1 MCLGCGQNDPDLLLT
16 SSRNMSE
23 TPSRGGGSDSAPPVG
38 DPWAAFGY
46 LVAGVLFYGLLGWV
60 LSLWLHASYW
70 IPIGILVGAGFG
82 MFMVFSKYRFD
93 GNDAKITDT
102 ADLPPTDT
110 HTNIART
117 DTTGQPHDVGRLNR
131 PASDDPG
138 ETL

>member
-1 MCLGCGQNDPDLLLT
+1 
-16 SSRNMSE
+16 MSE
-23 TPSRGGGSDSAPPVG
+23 TPSRGDVPLSAPPVG

-46 LVAGVLFYGLLGWV
+46 LVAGVLFYGVLGWV

-82 MFMVFSKYRFD
+82 IFMVFSKYRFH

-102 ADLPPTDT
+102 TDLPPTDT
-110 HTNIART
+110 HPHSAPT
-117 DTTGQPHDVGRLNR
+117 DTSQPHDVGRLNR
-131 PASDDPG
+131 PANDDKG